1 MDRLVVDVAEGKTW
15 REQLTH
21 LEREQMVVMRRGAEA
36 DEARQ
41 AEADEARQRAI
52 DAVAEGRDF
61 LALRSP
67 TPAQTAAQVQ
77 RLTALLEVLAEAV
90 LGRAD
95 ESP

>member
-1 MDRLVVDVAEGKTW
+1 MDRVVVDIAEGKTW

-21 LEREQMVVMRRGAEA
+21 PEREQMVVVRREGEVA
-36 DEARQ
+36 EARQ
-41 AEADEARQRAI
+41 AEAADARQRAI

-67 TPAQTAAQVQ
+67 TPAQIAAQVQ